1 MWIYWWGGER
11 EVSEGLRGLYPAS
24 PLSSSLHSIPALREA
39 VCGCVA
45 LCLLPLSVLAR
56 VVLPFFF
63 LFFIFFSRA
72 GYSIGGILLAETRR
86 AVLQVSQL

>member
-24 PLSSSLHSIPALREA
+24 PLSSSLHSIPARREA

-45 LCLLPLSVLAR
+45 LCLLPPSVLAR
-56 VVLPFFF
+56 VVVPPFF
-63 LFFIFFSRA
+63 LFLSSA
-72 GYSIGGILLAETRR
+72 GDSIGGIVLAETRR
-86 AVLQVSQL
+86 AVLQVSQM

>member
-45 LCLLPLSVLAR
+45 LCLLPPSVLAR
-56 VVLPFFF
+56 VVLPFFY
-63 LFFIFFSRA
+63 FFSSA
-72 GYSIGGILLAETRR
+72 GDSIGGILLAETRR